1 MNKVRESIEEL
12 KQAIRDTV
20 DQTKEGK
27 TVMRRMYRAV
37 KGSVKV
43 ATKGFKVN
51 TCYSIF
57 PCIRLSLMHCF
68 ACTMIPSS
76 CSRFPGRWRSTLTG

>member
-20 DQTKEGK
+20 DETKKGK
-27 TVMRRMYRAV
+27 TVMSRMYRRV

-43 ATKGFKVN
+43 ATKGFKVK
-51 TCYSIF
+51 SVLF
-57 PCIRLSLMHCF
+57 HLSLH
-68 ACTMIPSS
+68 
-76 CSRFPGRWRSTLTG
+76 STLTYVLLGMRLGA